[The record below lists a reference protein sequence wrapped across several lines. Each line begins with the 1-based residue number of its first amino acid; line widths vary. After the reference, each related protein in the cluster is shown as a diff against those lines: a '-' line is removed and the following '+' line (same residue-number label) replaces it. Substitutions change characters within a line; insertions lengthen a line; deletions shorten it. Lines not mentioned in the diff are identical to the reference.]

1 MAQDDMHVIIYK
13 VLTYLYECLKLGK
26 DPDKEMLQSYGPLFG
41 GVPERYWTAIW
52 LEMVDKGFV
61 KGVLKFS
68 SDDSPQVVVDSPR
81 VTFDGVEFLNE
92 NSMMAKAK
100 EFLKDTKSIV
110 PFI

>member
-1 MAQDDMHVIIYK
+1 MHVIIYK

-26 DPDKEMLQSYGPLFG
+26 DPDKEMLQSYCPLFG

-68 SDDSPQVVVDSPR
+68 SDDSLQVVVDSPR

-100 EFLKDTKSIV
+100 EFLKDTKSII